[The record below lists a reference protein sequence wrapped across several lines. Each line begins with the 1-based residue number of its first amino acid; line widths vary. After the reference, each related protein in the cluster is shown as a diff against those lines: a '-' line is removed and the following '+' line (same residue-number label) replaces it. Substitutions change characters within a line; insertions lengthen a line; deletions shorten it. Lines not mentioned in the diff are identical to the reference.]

1 MTPPAVVFGG
11 PSPEHD
17 ISVLTGLQA
26 ARLLWDAGRN
36 PTVVY
41 WSKTGTWY
49 QVDPASEAA
58 DFGAGPPPKSR
69 ELRFVAEPGAG
80 WTAKR
85 RSLGVETA
93 LLCCHGGPG
102 EDGTLQAA
110 LDLAGIRYSGPGA
123 AASALAMDKLAF
135 GALIA
140 AAGLPSLPRCA
151 VAEDAPPPF
160 PPPYIVKPRF
170 GGSSIGIEVV
180 EDHDTAVALAYS
192 SPHMYRGALVEPYLP
207 AGRDLNVAAR
217 TYPYLQL
224 SAIEAPVSDAF
235 YSYRE
240 KYLSGGGIEGSE
252 RQLPADIPEQLE
264 SRIRDMASRAARI
277 AGVRSMA
284 RLDFLESGGA
294 LGQRDQHHTG
304 EPFAVSVGRSARQ
317 PPAAGAG
324 HGGGAGGIQCEG
336 VLHGGR
342 RREGPPE
349 RLLYR
354 RQAGLTP
361 GGGDPAAEGRL

>member
-1 MTPPAVVFGG
+1 M
-11 PSPEHD
+11 
-17 ISVLTGLQA
+17 
-26 ARLLWDAGRN
+26 
-36 PTVVY
+36 
-41 WSKTGTWY
+41 
-49 QVDPASEAA
+49 
-58 DFGAGPPPKSR
+58 
-69 ELRFVAEPGAG
+69 
-80 WTAKR
+80 R
-85 RSLGVETA
+85 R
-93 LLCCHGGPG
+93 
-102 EDGTLQAA
+102 
-110 LDLAGIRYSGPGA
+110 
-123 AASALAMDKLAF
+123 
-135 GALIA
+135 
-140 AAGLPSLPRCA
+140 PR
-151 VAEDAPPPF
+151 F

-284 RLDFLESGGA
+284 RLDFLESGGELWVNEINTIPGSLSLYLWVDPPVSRRQLVLDMAAELEESKARVFSTAGADGRA
-294 LGQRDQHHTG
+294 L
-304 EPFAVSVGRSARQ
+304 RSASSI
-317 PPAAGAG
+317 AAKLG
-324 HGGGAGGIQCEG
+324 
-336 VLHGGR
+336 
-342 RREGPPE
+342 
-349 RLLYR
+349 
-354 RQAGLTP
+354 
-361 GGGDPAAEGRL
+361 